1 MIKELFTTNVG
12 RFKLV
17 ADMEGISFLV
27 LLLIAMP
34 LKYVWGQPWLV
45 QNIGMVHGLLF
56 ILYILGIFQNREELG
71 WDGKKSALAAFLSVV
86 PFGTFYVTR
95 KMIPVVRTP
104 KV

>member
-17 ADMEGISFLV
+17 ADLEGISFLI
-27 LLLIAMP
+27 LLFIGVPM
-34 LKYVWGQPWLV
+34 KRIWMEPWVVEHFGLP
-45 QNIGMVHGLLF
+45 HGLLF
-56 ILYILGIFQNREELG
+56 ILYLLGIFQNKEELG